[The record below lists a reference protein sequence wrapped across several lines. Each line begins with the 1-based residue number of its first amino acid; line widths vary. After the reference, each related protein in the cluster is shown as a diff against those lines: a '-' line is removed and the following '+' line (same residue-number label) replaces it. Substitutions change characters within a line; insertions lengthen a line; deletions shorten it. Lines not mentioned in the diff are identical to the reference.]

1 MKKRHIILIIFLVS
15 SLMFVLGC
23 GKLGEKEAEGIV
35 TKACRIPDSFVK
47 VDYQVNEKTGLA
59 FLDFKAKNALGVEIP
74 GRAYFKVTKDKIEAV
89 DTEGVPPN
97 VIEGFVKDH
106 PNEFSECIASYK
118 KLKSI
123 VDKSEF
129 ELHMFSSMI
138 DNVNDDNNNYFSW
151 QSLQKQARVVNRK
164 IKQFNEAAKSS
175 PGSVAD
181 QFTNFPRKYFKVII
195 NGDYMSGWS
204 AEFKKDLDEYPDK

>member
-1 MKKRHIILIIFLVS
+1 MSALKKTDLFIKGVRIDWDNIERYSYLRNIRTIAGIN
-15 SLMFVLGC
+15 SLTFHSPITFFVGENGS
-23 GKLGEKEAEGIV
+23 GKSTLLEA
-35 TKACRIPDSFVK
+35 
-47 VDYQVNEKTGLA
+47 
-59 FLDFKAKNALGVEIP
+59 
-74 GRAYFKVTKDKIEAV
+74 
-89 DTEGVPPN
+89 
-97 VIEGFVKDH
+97 
-106 PNEFSECIASYK
+106 
-118 KLKSI
+118 
-123 VDKSEF
+123 
-129 ELHMFSSMI
+129 I